1 MRTTGEVYV
10 ERPREAPQE
19 VFHEGNSVVP
29 TVEYEGDRRRRPLNV
44 DILDERITRDPDAS
58 PSGPGSPFQPEED
71 AEQLLSAATGRP
83 WVMTFLVAVEHV
95 ASGWR
100 VDQDALTEAI
110 LGRWTD
116 AAIRSENGSEV
127 RSLIWEFE
135 TRNGPGEAY
144 LHAEGTCLYM
154 DVREDDAIWLAVL
167 FRELTPDG
175 LDLVFCDEGYT
186 FDVRLQPGTTEAE
199 LADLVNRAS

>member
-1 MRTTGEVYV
+1 MEWPG
-10 ERPREAPQE
+10 EAPQE
-19 VFHEGNSVVP
+19 FFHKGNSVLH
-29 TVEYEGDRRRRPLNV
+29 TMEYEGDPPRRPLNV
-44 DILDERITRDPDAS
+44 DILDERITRDPD
-58 PSGPGSPFQPEED
+58 PPLPGPGSAFQPEEV
-71 AEQLLSAATGRP
+71 AEQRWSAATGRP
-83 WVMTFLVAVEHV
+83 WVMTFLVAVERD

-116 AAIRSENGSEV
+116 AAIRSKIGSEV

-154 DVREDDAIWLAVL
+154 DVWEDDAIWLAVL

-175 LDLVFCDEGYT
+175 LDLAFCDEGYT